1 MNERRRNLLAALG
14 ALSAGFGSVRGCD
27 VPSSWAATVGSAA
40 QSGATEPPPE
50 TTRIR
55 IGKVASAC
63 LSPQYLAAELFRAE
77 GFAHIEYVADGEIA
91 RGGVP
96 ASHALGEGRI
106 DVFTNFA
113 APLAVAIDRGYP
125 IVLLAGV
132 HAGCFELVATRRIRR
147 ITDLKG
153 KTVAVLGPGSAPHI
167 FLASIATYVGLDP
180 NRDINWSFKPI
191 ADSVEALVDER
202 IDAMLAF
209 PPDAQELRAKG
220 VGNVLLNSA
229 KDRPWSQYFCCL
241 ISANRDFV
249 RHNPVAARRAVRAIL
264 KASDLCA
271 ADPDRAAQAYL
282 GQRLATNERYVG
294 QAMREVPFG
303 TWRDYSPE
311 DTMRFYAL
319 KLREAGMVKKSP
331 QQLIAEGTDW
341 TILERLRKEMK
352 A

>member
-1 MNERRRNLLAALG
+1 MDHRRRNWIGALG
-14 ALSAGFGSVRGCD
+14 AATAAGLVGWPARSAF
-27 VPSSWAATVGSAA
+27 A
-40 QSGATEPPPE
+40 EPPPE
-50 TTRIR
+50 TKRIR

-63 LSPQYLAAELFRAE
+63 LSPQYLAAELLRTE
-77 GFAHIEYVADGEIA
+77 GFSNIEYVADEEIA

-113 APLAVAIDRGYP
+113 APLAVAIDSGYP

-132 HAGCFELVATRRIRR
+132 HAGCFELVATKRIRR

-167 FLASIATYVGLDP
+167 FLAGIATYVGLDP
-180 NRDINWSFKPI
+180 NRDINWSFKPV
-191 ADSVEALVDER
+191 ADSKEALVDER

-249 RHNPVAARRAVRAIL
+249 QRNPVAARRAVRAIL
-264 KASDLCA
+264 KASELCA
-271 ADPDRAAQAYL
+271 ADPDRAAKAYL
-282 GQRLATNERYVG
+282 GQGLATNERYVG

-303 TWRDYSPE
+303 TWRDYNPE

-341 TILERLRKEMK
+341 RILEQLKKELK